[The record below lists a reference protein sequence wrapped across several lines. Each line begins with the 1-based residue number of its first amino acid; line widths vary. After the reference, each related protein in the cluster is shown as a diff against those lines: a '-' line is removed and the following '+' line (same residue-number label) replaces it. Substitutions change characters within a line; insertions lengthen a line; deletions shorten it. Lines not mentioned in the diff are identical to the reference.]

1 MWGRVRIDGEGVGSV
16 RKEEVGAG
24 AHPANPK
31 NIKSE
36 VESFFQQA
44 MTIGVHEV
52 LKGEGESKTA
62 GDEEDG
68 ADEVGHLLR
77 RAFSQDVQDSDHGQL
92 EEGQD
97 GIGQPK
103 DAEPVILMVGG
114 GDPDLADR

>member
-36 VESFFQQA
+36 VESFLQQA
-44 MTIGVHEV
+44 MTVGVHEV
-52 LKGEGESKTA
+52 LKGEDESKTA

-68 ADEVGHLLR
+68 ADEVGHLFR